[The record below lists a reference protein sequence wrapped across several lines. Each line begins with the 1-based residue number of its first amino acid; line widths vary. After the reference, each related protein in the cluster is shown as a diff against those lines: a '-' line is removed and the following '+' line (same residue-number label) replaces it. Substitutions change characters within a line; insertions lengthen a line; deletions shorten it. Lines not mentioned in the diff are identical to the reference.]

1 VATNTKP
8 ARDRGVANEATA
20 QASADVVREKDG
32 AVVVRLGGSWR
43 LGSALP
49 SSKPVLDALRGTRP
63 PSLRFDATQLAAW
76 DSSLLIFLD
85 DLATVC
91 TEREIA
97 LDRTGL
103 PTGVIRLL
111 DLAHAV
117 PSRTGSDE
125 KKRQGFFARVGLW
138 ALAARTSGG
147 EIIGFVGQIT
157 IALGRLLRGR
167 ARFRGVDLALF
178 VQDCG
183 ASALPI
189 VTLISFLVGVILAFV
204 GAVQLEQFGAEIYVA
219 DLVGLAMVR
228 QMGALMAA
236 IIMAGRTGAA
246 FAAQLGS
253 MKVNEEID
261 ALTTMG
267 IPPLEF
273 LVLPRFIAMCLMMPL
288 LCLYANMLGILGG
301 MTVSTTML
309 GLSLPQYWNQTLGA
323 VTLKDCL
330 PGLIMS
336 VFFGGLVA
344 LFGCLRGMQCAG
356 SSSAVGDAATSAVVS
371 GIVSIIVADAIF
383 TVIFDIVGI

>member
-1 VATNTKP
+1 MAPNTKP
-8 ARDRGVANEATA
+8 ARDRAVATEATA
-20 QASADVVREKDG
+20 QATADVVREKDG
-32 AVVVRLGGSWR
+32 GVVVRLGGPWH
-43 LGSALP
+43 LGGARP
-49 SSKPVLDALRGTRP
+49 SSQPVLEALRGARP
-63 PSLRFDATQLAAW
+63 RSLRFDVAQLAAW

-91 TEREIA
+91 SERAIA

-103 PTGVIRLL
+103 PEGVIRLL

-117 PSRTGSDE
+117 PSRTGSE
-125 KKRQGFFARVGLW
+125 KKQREKFFARVGLW
-138 ALAARTSGG
+138 ALAARASGG
-147 EIIGFVGQIT
+147 EIIAFVGQIT
-157 IALGRLLRGR
+157 VALGRLLRGR

-178 VQDCG
+178 IQDCG

-267 IPPLEF
+267 IAPLEF
-273 LVLPRFIAMCLMMPL
+273 LVLPRFIALCLMMPL

-309 GLSLPQYWNQTLGA
+309 GLSLPQYWHQTLGA
-323 VTLKDCL
+323 ITLHDCL